1 MAPGGNTERM
11 PKVDPETQEPI
22 SDAPDGPADLAGGKL
37 AGDPGMEDA
46 TENGAGGTTPGGGP
60 DDTSR
65 QLPGEKGG
73 AASGGGT

>member
-1 MAPGGNTERM
+1 M
-11 PKVDPETQEPI
+11 
-22 SDAPDGPADLAGGKL
+22 SDAPEGSPEVAGGKM

-60 DDTSR
+60 DNTSR
-65 QLPGEKGG
+65 ELPGEKGG